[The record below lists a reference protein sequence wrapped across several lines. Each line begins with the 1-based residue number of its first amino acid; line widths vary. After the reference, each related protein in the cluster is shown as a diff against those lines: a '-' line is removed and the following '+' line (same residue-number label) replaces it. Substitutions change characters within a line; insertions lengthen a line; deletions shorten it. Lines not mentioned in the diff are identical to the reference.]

1 MGKRDHF
8 RLLVDLSPEVLQEKF
23 LDWQCQ
29 SRMNAF
35 RTQGGRPNTS
45 MTPYLLDDKG
55 NEYTQI
61 IVVLVE
67 NDCEETTRLF
77 EYNFKKTY
85 DPAERYDKI
94 NKFLSSEFFLD
105 KHKFSDA
112 LFATFPKKNKFISTI
127 VKKGKCI
134 LDFIH
139 LSTNYRIECAPFILD
154 EDENAWENVFWHN
167 LNFNPGLNKDID
179 VVKFI
184 PNWKKS
190 KLIRISE

>member
-1 MGKRDHF
+1 M
-8 RLLVDLSPEVLQEKF
+8 
-23 LDWQCQ
+23 
-29 SRMNAF
+29 
-35 RTQGGRPNTS
+35 
-45 MTPYLLDDKG
+45 
-55 NEYTQI
+55 
-61 IVVLVE
+61 
-67 NDCEETTRLF
+67 
-77 EYNFKKTY
+77 
-85 DPAERYDKI
+85 
-94 NKFLSSEFFLD
+94 SSEFFLD

-112 LFATFPKKNKFISTI
+112 LFATFPRKNKFISKI
-127 VKKGKCI
+127 VKTGKCI

-139 LSTNYRIECAPFILD
+139 LSTNYRIECTPFILD

>member
-1 MGKRDHF
+1 MGKRDYF

-55 NEYTQI
+55 NEYAQI

-112 LFATFPKKNKFISTI
+112 LFATFPKKNKFIS
-127 VKKGKCI
+127 
-134 LDFIH
+134 
-139 LSTNYRIECAPFILD
+139 
-154 EDENAWENVFWHN
+154 
-167 LNFNPGLNKDID
+167 
-179 VVKFI
+179 
-184 PNWKKS
+184 
-190 KLIRISE
+190 IR

>member
-1 MGKRDHF
+1 M
-8 RLLVDLSPEVLQEKF
+8 LVDLSPEVLQEKF

-45 MTPYLLDDKG
+45 MTPHLLDNKG
-55 NEYTQI
+55 NEYSQI
-61 IVVLVE
+61 IVILVE
-67 NDCEETTRLF
+67 NDCEETTRMF
-77 EYNFKKTY
+77 EYNFKKTH

-105 KHKFSDA
+105 KYKFSDA
-112 LFATFPKKNKFISTI
+112 LYATFPKKNKFIESI
-127 VKKGKCI
+127 LKKGKCI

-139 LSTNYRIECAPFILD
+139 LSTNYRLECTPFKLD
-154 EDENAWENVFWHN
+154 EDEDAWENVFWHN

-179 VVKFI
+179 VIKFI